1 MARELVHV
9 IQNARKS
16 SGLDVSDRV
25 AIAYGAD
32 VALGRAM
39 DRHRDWIMNEVLATS
54 MEPFDFTQG
63 GTGAPGPGAMEAE
76 INGKKITFSIKKT

>member
-16 SGLDVSDRV
+16 SGLEVSDRV

-39 DRHRDWIMNEVLATS
+39 DRHRDWVMNEVLATS
-54 MEPFDFTQG
+54 LEPFDFAQG

-76 INGKKITFSIKKT
+76 INGKKIVFAIKKT